1 MADEFSFE
9 KLFSSAK
16 GIMEKAE
23 ENFSK
28 ITATSEGGAGLVRA
42 TVNAHDELIKL
53 ELDDALLKESKET
66 IEELIVAT
74 INAAHE
80 KVEEEKSKNLKSF
93 GSLLRGKP
101 ENEEE

>member
-1 MADEFSFE
+1 MADNFNFE
-9 KLFSSAK
+9 KLITSAK

-28 ITATSEGGAGLVRA
+28 ITATSEGGAGLVRV
-42 TVNAHDELIKL
+42 TVNAHQELIKL

-74 INAAHE
+74 VNAAHE
-80 KVEEEKSKNLKSF
+80 KVAQEKNNNLKSF
-93 GSLLRGKP
+93 SSLLRGKP
-101 ENEEE
+101 ENEDN